1 MKAFACKTNASMK
14 FFRAC
19 RQMSLSVL
27 TARRNQKTQPPQF
40 FLLSKSRRRNSKKTR
55 NGTNAEKAR
64 FSAKA
69 RSAFPLNLRLKSVRC
84 KQVTAESCTRSQILK
99 VLALFL
105 LLTGVLIPWAQSRQP
120 RAIRFPCNCRHAFS
134 ARGKMGKTRAEANS

>member
-1 MKAFACKTNASMK
+1 MKAFVRKTSASTK

-27 TARRNQKTQPPQF
+27 TARRNQKTQLPQF
-40 FLLSKSRRRNSKKTR
+40 STLSKSRRRNSRKTR

-69 RSAFPLNLRLKSVRC
+69 RSAFPLNLRSKSVRC

-99 VLALFL
+99 VLVLFP
-105 LLTGVLIPWAQSRQP
+105 LLTGALIRWAQSRQQV
-120 RAIRFPCNCRHAFS
+120 AIRFPCNCRHAFS
-134 ARGKMGKTRAEANS
+134 VPENGKTRAEANS